1 MNGLLKTSFF
11 CNVWSLESY
20 KPFVWSVFFTN
31 TPCAMSEEPD
41 TPLGVKMLADHL
53 VKVKIQYEGLNM
65 QLMIISVEQ
74 INDMLVKMRNM
85 EKEKDEMKRQYKLLE
100 DELEQRRNEVYQLK
114 RANNAQYVMEE
125 RENWRAIVTQQKQEI
140 EKLKKGS
147 NGLFQ

>member
-1 MNGLLKTSFF
+1 
-11 CNVWSLESY
+11 
-20 KPFVWSVFFTN
+20 
-31 TPCAMSEEPD
+31 MSEEPD

>member
-1 MNGLLKTSFF
+1 
-11 CNVWSLESY
+11 
-20 KPFVWSVFFTN
+20 
-31 TPCAMSEEPD
+31 
-41 TPLGVKMLADHL
+41 MLADHL